1 MTNNMIIQIETSK
14 LAEQGVL
21 KYTGR
26 VIKGLN
32 IVGEEVE
39 IKEIEP
45 IHTYQGWK
53 KLGYKVKKGEKSKI
67 KFAIWFWKKGKKQ
80 ESNDGDEEYSR
91 GNCYMRTAAWF
102 TSEQVERIDDE
113 KEQG

>member
-14 LAEQGVL
+14 LAEAGVL

-26 VIKGLN
+26 ILKGVNLA
-32 IVGEEVE
+32 GEEVE

-67 KFAIWFWKKGKKQ
+67 KFPIWFYRKKKKEAEDETAS
-80 ESNDGDEEYSR
+80 ES

-102 TSEQVERIDDE
+102 TRDQVEKNKNE
-113 KEQG
+113 KEQE